1 MTTTINMSGKGRVE
15 LPKEFRERRKIKAG
29 TPLRVT
35 EVGEGLY
42 ITPIPEPT
50 EKELKAVMAA
60 AGSLTRPQGEAEE
73 KLVEATIREYRAGRR
88 PKGR

>member
-1 MTTTINMSGKGRVE
+1 MSDKGQVE
-15 LPKEFRERRKIKAG
+15 LPKAFRERRKIKPG

-50 EKELKAVMAA
+50 EKELKEVIAA
-60 AGSLTRPQGEAEE
+60 AGSLTRPQNEAEG
-73 KLVEATIREYRAGRR
+73 KLVEETIREYRAGRR
-88 PKGR
+88 SKGR